1 MMNIRLF
8 IIIMLFS
15 LPIPLLRIV
24 SIFNFMTISRFFTV
38 ENMTGDTNEILH
50 SGTSIHW
57 DIPLIREKQKVN
69 KSLLTTNVIT
79 YIHNSNCFIFSILIN
94 MYIHFLKGVFVQ
106 NLINRVENRKM
117 ANVENQNAL

>member
-38 ENMTGDTNEILH
+38 ENMTGDTNAAGTAYHFRAPEFTQLFLDGVSAAIILFFYI
-50 SGTSIHW
+50 SYPFMICGSI
-57 DIPLIREKQKVN
+57 IEP
-69 KSLLTTNVIT
+69 SYFT
-79 YIHNSNCFIFSILIN
+79 
-94 MYIHFLKGVFVQ
+94 
-106 NLINRVENRKM
+106 
-117 ANVENQNAL
+117 

>member
-38 ENMTGDTNEILH
+38 ENMTGDTNAA
-50 SGTSIHW
+50 GT
-57 DIPLIREKQKVN
+57 
-69 KSLLTTNVIT
+69 
-79 YIHNSNCFIFSILIN
+79 
-94 MYIHFLKGVFVQ
+94 
-106 NLINRVENRKM
+106 
-117 ANVENQNAL
+117 A